1 MAKTSAIMRNE
12 RRKKLVAKYATR
24 RRELVTTIKNPRTT
38 PEERAEAY
46 RRLRKLPRNSARIR
60 IRNRCSMS
68 GRPRG
73 FEGHFGLSRIALRD
87 MALNGLLPGVRK
99 ASW

>member
-1 MAKTSAIMRNE
+1 MAKTSSVVRNE
-12 RRKKLVAKYATR
+12 RRKKLAAQHAAKRKALVAI
-24 RRELVTTIKNPRTT
+24 IKNPKTT
-38 PEERAEAY
+38 PEDRLAAY
-46 RRLRKLPRNSARIR
+46 AKLRRLPRNSSRIR

-73 FEGHFGLSRIALRD
+73 YEGFFGLSRIALRD

>member
-1 MAKTSAIMRNE
+1 MAKTSSVVRNE
-12 RRKKLVAKYATR
+12 RRKKLSAQYAAKRKALVAI
-24 RRELVTTIKNPRTT
+24 IKNPKTSTEDRL
-38 PEERAEAY
+38 AAY
-46 RRLRKLPRNSARIR
+46 AKLRRLPRNSARIR
-60 IRNRCSMS
+60 VRNRCSMS

-73 FEGHFGLSRIALRD
+73 YEGFFGLSRIALRD

>member
-1 MAKTSAIMRNE
+1 MAKTSSVVRNE
-12 RRKKLVAKYATR
+12 RRKKLTARYAAKR
-24 RRELVTTIKNPRTT
+24 KELVTLIKNPRTS
-38 PEERAEAY
+38 PDARAQAY
-46 RRLRKLPRNSARIR
+46 AKLRKLPRNSARIR
-60 IRNRCSMS
+60 IRNRCTMS

-73 FEGHFGLSRIALRD
+73 YEGFFGLSRIALRE